1 MDAKGRLTGIYQDV
15 LTGQTVL
22 TFMVNS
28 PPDEK
33 LDGDLDIT
41 VRKHREKRSL
51 NANAYFHVL
60 AQEIGKRT
68 GRGATHEKNRLIREY
83 GCYLYIDDYIPTVC
97 LRPEYEDA
105 ALDMEAVHLKTV
117 ERGELVK
124 MAVMRGSHTYNT
136 AEMAHL
142 IDGAVSEAKELGIE
156 TWQEERIKHTL
167 SLWVPRV

>member
-1 MDAKGRLTGIYQDV
+1 MDTRGRLTGIYKDV

-28 PPDEK
+28 PPDEA

-41 VRKHREKRSL
+41 ARPHREKRSL
-51 NANAYFHVL
+51 SANAYFHAL

-97 LRPEYEDA
+97 LRPEYEDT

-136 AEMAHL
+136 EEMSRL
-142 IDGAVSEAKELGIE
+142 IDGAVTEAKEWGIE
-156 TWQEERIKHTL
+156 TWEKEKLEHTL
-167 SLWVPRV
+167 SLWHPRA